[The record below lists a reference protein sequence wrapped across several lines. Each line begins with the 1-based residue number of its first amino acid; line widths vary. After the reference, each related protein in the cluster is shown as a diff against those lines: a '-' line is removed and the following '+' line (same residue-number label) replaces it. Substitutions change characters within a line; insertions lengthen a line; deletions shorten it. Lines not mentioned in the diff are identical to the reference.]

1 MPLKIKIK
9 KNKPIELNESV
20 TISDSISK
28 SKNESENNTSESE
41 NDTSKSVNDISKSV
55 NDISKSVND
64 ISKSENDTSNTYSDI
79 DKTISISESAFKSN
93 SDGNSSN
100 SLHFSSSNDDD
111 DDDKANSH
119 VLDEEVD
126 DSVNIYHKEILHERV
141 LIPFKFVG
149 ENIRNTLY
157 THINNTIT
165 DKCTKYGYIE
175 KDSIKIIS
183 HSSGTLKGE
192 DVIYNVSFECNTFHP
207 VAGMKLYCIID
218 EITKAGI
225 DGKQPNTKK
234 SPYKI
239 HILRD
244 YFNSHEKF
252 NNLAVGNKLYVEV
265 ITYRFE
271 LNNPFVTVFCNL

>member
-9 KNKPIELNESV
+9 KNKPIESNESV
-20 TISDSISK
+20 TISESTPE
-28 SKNESENNTSESE
+28 SKN
-41 NDTSKSVNDISKSV
+41 KNDISISETSENK
-55 NDISKSVND
+55 NDISISET
-64 ISKSENDTSNTYSDI
+64 SKSENENENENDISNTDSDL
-79 DKTISISESAFKSN
+79 DKTISISESAFKSDSN
-93 SDGNSSN
+93 TSN
-100 SLHFSSSNDDD
+100 SLHFSSSNEDDD
-111 DDDKANSH
+111 EDEDEGEADSRII
-119 VLDEEVD
+119 DEELD

-141 LIPFKFVG
+141 TIPFKFVG

-192 DVIYNVSFECNTFHP
+192 DVIYDVSFECNTFHP

-252 NNLAVGNKLYVEV
+252 NKLAVGNKLYVEV